1 MEEQYSSLQEED
13 LALTKK
19 IKKVQVLLN
28 EAKEEYADKE
38 QEYQREMQGL
48 RDTNRLIVREIQ
60 FANVMIDSYIPKEYL
75 VSFIIYN
82 SYIFKQ

>member
-60 FANVMIDSYIPKEYL
+60 FANVMIESYIPKEYL
-75 VSFIIYN
+75 VSFVIYN
-82 SYIFKQ
+82 SCVFK